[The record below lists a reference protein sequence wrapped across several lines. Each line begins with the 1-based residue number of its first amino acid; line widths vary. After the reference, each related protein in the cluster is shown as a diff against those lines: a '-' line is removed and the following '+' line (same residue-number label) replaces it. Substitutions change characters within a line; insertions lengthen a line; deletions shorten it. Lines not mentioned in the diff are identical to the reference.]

1 MTTTDRNAGSPATL
15 LARQRARRTE
25 LALEPSRARIARLRR
40 LEDGLLRHT
49 PGLHAALAE
58 DLGKCAQESDLTEL
72 VPALTELRH
81 ARRRLRRWMRPRR
94 VSPPLPLL
102 GTRCEVRT
110 EPLGNALILS
120 PWNYPLLLNVGPLI
134 SALAAGCTAVLKPSE
149 HAPATARALGELAR
163 DCFSPDEVAVLE
175 GRTELAVEL
184 LSLDFDHVFFTG
196 SCEVGREV
204 MAAAARGPRSV
215 TLELGG
221 RCPVVVLPG
230 ANPVRAAREIVFGR
244 FTNAGQTCV
253 APNHVLVHR
262 SLLGDLR
269 AALVAEVERVFGA
282 STVERRRAPHF
293 GRIVNAR
300 HVERLADWLEQAL
313 AAGGELLVGG
323 DHDARERWFEPTVV
337 ELPAGRDVGPLGRC
351 EVFGPLLP
359 LHAFDSASQ
368 AEQWVAHDAPPLALY
383 LFGSREQTSALGRRV
398 RAGATVIGETIVQF
412 GVPELPFGGI
422 GPSGIGRS
430 HGRAGFEAFSRPRAV
445 LEARPGALAVR
456 ALRAPYRSFAARTLD
471 LARRWL

>member
-149 HAPATARALGELAR
+149 HAPATARAL
-163 DCFSPDEVAVLE
+163 
-175 GRTELAVEL
+175 
-184 LSLDFDHVFFTG
+184 
-196 SCEVGREV
+196 
-204 MAAAARGPRSV
+204 
-215 TLELGG
+215 
-221 RCPVVVLPG
+221 
-230 ANPVRAAREIVFGR
+230 
-244 FTNAGQTCV
+244 
-253 APNHVLVHR
+253 
-262 SLLGDLR
+262 
-269 AALVAEVERVFGA
+269 
-282 STVERRRAPHF
+282 
-293 GRIVNAR
+293 
-300 HVERLADWLEQAL
+300 
-313 AAGGELLVGG
+313 
-323 DHDARERWFEPTVV
+323 
-337 ELPAGRDVGPLGRC
+337 
-351 EVFGPLLP
+351 
-359 LHAFDSASQ
+359 
-368 AEQWVAHDAPPLALY
+368 
-383 LFGSREQTSALGRRV
+383 
-398 RAGATVIGETIVQF
+398 
-412 GVPELPFGGI
+412 
-422 GPSGIGRS
+422 
-430 HGRAGFEAFSRPRAV
+430 
-445 LEARPGALAVR
+445 
-456 ALRAPYRSFAARTLD
+456 
-471 LARRWL
+471 